1 MAQRLNLT
9 KLAPSTH
16 LYFTDEQSAAPYG
29 RLFPILSV
37 RAFSK
42 EALKHLRKE
51 FPKANVIARNFPIS
65 TEEVRKRAKIEDG
78 GEVTLFFTTL
88 NNGCRSIIICKG
100 EPLCKG

>member
-1 MAQRLNLT
+1 
-9 KLAPSTH
+9 
-16 LYFTDEQSAAPYG
+16 
-29 RLFPILSV
+29 
-37 RAFSK
+37 
-42 EALKHLRKE
+42 RKE

-100 EPLCKG
+100 